1 MFGSITKVLG
11 FVALVQV
18 KKKIIHEKQPSKTSR
33 VDFSSTIYVFFS
45 LVSLLF
51 LFHSKFHT
59 HRLLMHKLPEPL
71 RIPRYLLVQAGF
83 KQPRSIKF
91 QAVMLRQT
99 HQPRYVRCSIRLGDF
114 CYVFI
119 DDLWSSLFLFPIR
132 YAVVSLP
139 VRHRI
144 NCTHAF
150 KHARVMCKWAVNNTP

>member
-83 KQPRSIKF
+83 KQPRTIKF

-99 HQPRYVRCSIRLGDF
+99 HQPRFVGLFFVVDF

-119 DDLWSSLFLFPIR
+119 DDL
-132 YAVVSLP
+132 
-139 VRHRI
+139 
-144 NCTHAF
+144 
-150 KHARVMCKWAVNNTP
+150 